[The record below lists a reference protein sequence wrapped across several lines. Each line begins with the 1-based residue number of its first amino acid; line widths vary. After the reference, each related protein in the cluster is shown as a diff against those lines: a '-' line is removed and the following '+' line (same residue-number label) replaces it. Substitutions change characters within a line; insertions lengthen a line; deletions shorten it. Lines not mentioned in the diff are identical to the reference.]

1 MQSTTNI
8 PIVVSNLSLG
18 YDSAEPLL
26 PRFSVSAQKGEFI
39 ALIGRNGVGKSTF
52 IRTIFGVQQPLQGNI
67 FLNGTSVVSL
77 QRSARAKLIAYVP
90 SEQMRIP
97 NLFIRDFVALARYP
111 HLAWPKILTVKDR
124 ELVDEA
130 IDMVGIGHLANK
142 DMTAISDGERQRAM
156 IAFALAQDSQ
166 IILLDEPT
174 AYLDLPNKFEVVRL
188 LSTLAVQKNKTV
200 IYSTHDLQGAISEVD
215 TIWMLLEQGFVSGAP
230 EDIALNNHFQQML
243 GDSSM
248 VFDRET
254 GAFKSHKPLKQ
265 SISLLGTGE
274 VHFWTKRMLERLGY
288 SVESGTETAYRID
301 CPADDNLLWSV
312 YQDNTL
318 CHSASS
324 LSALAQWLKQHS
336 LQ

>member
-1 MQSTTNI
+1 MQSTDHL

-18 YDSAEPLL
+18 YDRAEPLL
-26 PRFSVSAQKGEFI
+26 PQFSVSAQKGEFI

-52 IRTIFGVQQPLQGNI
+52 IRTIFGVQQPLDGNI
-67 FLNGTSVVSL
+67 YLNGTSVISIP
-77 QRSARAKLIAYVP
+77 RSQRAKLIAYVP

-111 HLAWPKILTVKDR
+111 HLAWPKVLTPKDR
-124 ELVDEA
+124 ELVHEA
-130 IDMVGIGHLANK
+130 IDMVGIGHLAYK

-188 LSTLAVQKNKTV
+188 LSQLSEQRNKTV

-215 TIWMLLEQGFVSGAP
+215 TIWLLLHQGFVSGAP
-230 EDIALNNHFQQML
+230 EDIALSNHFQQML
-243 GDSSM
+243 GESSM

-254 GAFKSHKPLKQ
+254 GVFKSQKSLKQ
-265 SISLLGTGE
+265 SISLTGTGE
-274 VHFWTKRMLERLGY
+274 VHFWTKRMVERLGFA
-288 SVESGTETAYRID
+288 VESNNEAAYRID
-301 CPADDNLLWSV
+301 SPSDDNLLWSV
-312 YQDNTL
+312 YHHNTL
-318 CHSASS
+318 CYTAET
-324 LSALAQWLKQHS
+324 LSNLAYWLKQHV
-336 LQ
+336 L